1 MARHRDF
8 IRDIDNTKDTLKLAV
23 RIIDLWVG
31 VSLPIG
37 VLTQSSSQKGCS
49 LSQSSGSSQY
59 LEKEKFFYK
68 AEVKSL
74 FEINDITMGGD
85 KSVNVFPDPLDN
97 LMGCTLAFKI
107 KVQPKYR
114 NSSVK
119 KISDDPELMQPIMD
133 LLPDVEQSLSA
144 TSDHNPKVTMAA
156 TLTKKVV
163 DEVPN
168 HDSQAEMPVTPAKRG
183 STEVFPDDNLSK
195 KFLYAQLSTTKK
207 YFKNE

>member
-1 MARHRDF
+1 
-8 IRDIDNTKDTLKLAV
+8 
-23 RIIDLWVG
+23 
-31 VSLPIG
+31 
-37 VLTQSSSQKGCS
+37 
-49 LSQSSGSSQY
+49 
-59 LEKEKFFYK
+59 
-68 AEVKSL
+68 
-74 FEINDITMGGD
+74 
-85 KSVNVFPDPLDN
+85 
-97 LMGCTLAFKI
+97 MGCTLAFKI

-133 LLPDVEQSLSA
+133 LLPDVEQSLFA

-168 HDSQAEMPVTPAKRG
+168 HDSQAEMPITPAKRG

-195 KFLYAQLSTTKK
+195 QFLYAQLSTTKK